1 MRHFVASLGGLAV
14 ILLLPALA
22 FAQKAPSGEVGISA
36 PEMGLLWM
44 VGAVAAPMIH
54 RTWRKGR

>member
-14 ILLLPALA
+14 LLPALA

-36 PEMGLLWM
+36 PELGLLWM
-44 VGAVAAPMIH
+44 VGAVAAPMVH
-54 RTWRKGR
+54 RAWRKAR